1 MLFRYVKTQQVYFF
15 VKRFLKDSENYN
27 VGIKNEESFFFILAG
42 GGIFFLVSVEF
53 LFLT

>member
-1 MLFRYVKTQQVYFF
+1 MLFRYVKTQQDYFF

-27 VGIKNEESFFFILAG
+27 VGIKNEESFFYFG
-42 GGIFFLVSVEF
+42 GGGDFFLVSVEF